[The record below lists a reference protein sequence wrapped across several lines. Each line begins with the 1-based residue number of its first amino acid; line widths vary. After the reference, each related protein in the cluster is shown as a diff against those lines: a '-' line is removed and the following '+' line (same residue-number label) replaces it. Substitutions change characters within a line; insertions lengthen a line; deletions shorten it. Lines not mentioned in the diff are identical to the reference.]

1 MKNNLKILIPSAL
14 TFTLAPLT
22 IVASCASTSDTSNDN
37 NHDQEQD
44 NTQKELTKVVNDLNN
59 NPPKWSD
66 KYPDGKIP
74 EGEWDEII
82 KDDQNNLLLNKLT
95 FEKVDKYDYQVVTM
109 KVIQDDKNSDQ
120 GTVNFQ
126 IKVLA
131 PDGKFATTNK
141 FTLNY
146 TKFFISKLLSDQ
158 KENYNQMKPGD
169 IKLKA
174 GVWPQIY
181 DPSTIQYFKATAMH
195 PQLNFETWKNAMFD
209 KFIKIEAG
217 LDVKVKD
224 FRGEFI
230 IDKDNKEQG
239 YIFIDFLY
247 QDPTTKETWSP
258 PSLKFKATI
267 LKKVLL
273 AANQVII
280 PGLAQA
286 DEFKLNQE
294 LDNPLNQENLLA
306 NTNFDLI
313 KDAWMV
319 STDLTYEVV
328 DFQQTDNDNTIN
340 FKIKISRGS
349 ETVTTDLITFKVL
362 QGSN

>member
-1 MKNNLKILIPSAL
+1 MKNNLKILIPSTLTFAL
-14 TFTLAPLT
+14 TPLT
-22 IVASCASTSDTSNDN
+22 IVLSCANTSNDN
-37 NHDQEQD
+37 KHDQEQD
-44 NTQKELTKVVNDLNN
+44 NDQKELTKIVSDLNS
-59 NPPKWSD
+59 NPPKWSNQ
-66 KYPDGKIP
+66 YPDGKIP

-82 KDDQNNLLLNKLT
+82 KNDQNDLLLDKLT
-95 FEKVDKYDYQVVTM
+95 FEKVDNYDYQVVEM
-109 KVIQDDKNSDQ
+109 KVIQDDKNPDQ
-120 GTVNFQ
+120 GTVSFQ

-131 PDGKFATTNK
+131 SNGKFSTTNK

-146 TKFFISKLLSDQ
+146 TKFFISKLLSAQ
-158 KENYNQMKPGD
+158 KQNYNQMKPGD

-174 GVWPQIY
+174 GVWPEFY

-209 KFIKIEAG
+209 KFIKIEVG

-247 QDPTTKETWSP
+247 QDSTTKETWSP

-294 LDNPLNQENLLA
+294 LDNPLNEQNLLA

-313 KDAWMV
+313 KDTWMV

-328 DFQQTDNDNTIN
+328 DFQQNSNVIN

-349 ETVTTDLITFKVL
+349 ETVTTDLITFKIV

>member
-14 TFTLAPLT
+14 TFALAPLT
-22 IVASCASTSDTSNDN
+22 VVASCASTSDTSNDN

-44 NTQKELTKVVNDLNN
+44 NTQKELTKIVNNLNN
-59 NPPKWSD
+59 NPPKWSN

-82 KDDQNNLLLNKLT
+82 KDDQNNLLLDKLT
-95 FEKVDKYDYQVVTM
+95 FEKVDKYDYQVVGM
-109 KVIQDDKNSDQ
+109 KVVQDDKKPDQ
-120 GTVNFQ
+120 GTVSFQ

-141 FTLNY
+141 FSLNY
-146 TKFFISKLLSDQ
+146 TKFFISELLSAQ

-169 IKLKA
+169 IVLKA

-181 DPSTIQYFKATAMH
+181 DPSIIQYFKTTAMH

-280 PGLAQA
+280 PSLAQA

-294 LDNPLNQENLLA
+294 FEDPLNEQNLLA

-313 KDAWMV
+313 KDTWMV

-328 DFQQTDNDNTIN
+328 DFQENSNVIN

-349 ETVTTDLITFKVL
+349 ETVTTDLITFKIV